1 MSRFPDF
8 EFSHTGLH
16 AFDPDRMIQF
26 YKDVFG
32 FIETD
37 RGVVH
42 GTIPV
47 VFLSRSARDH
57 HQVVIAGG
65 RTAPIDSVLLNQ
77 LSFRLASLVELRA
90 AYEKVIGVDGAAD
103 IRCITHG
110 NAFSVYF
117 RDPEGNKLEL
127 FTDSPWYVEQPVLEP
142 FDFTQSDEDILSA
155 THELLKDMPG
165 FKPFEEWSVNL
176 QQRLESAE

>member
-1 MSRFPDF
+1 MSTFPDF
-8 EFSHTGLH
+8 EFSHAGLH
-16 AFDPDRMIQF
+16 AFDPDRMIRF
-26 YKDVFG
+26 YQDVFG
-32 FIETD
+32 FTETD

-57 HQVVIAGG
+57 HQLVIAGG
-65 RTAPIDSVLLNQ
+65 RTAPADAVLLNQ
-77 LSFRLASLVELRA
+77 LSFRLESLVELRA
-90 AYEKVIGVDGAAD
+90 GYERVTGVDGASD

-142 FDFTQSDEDILSA
+142 FDFSKSDEEILSA
-155 THELLKDMPG
+155 THQMLKDMPG
-165 FKPFEEWSVNL
+165 FKPFDEWSDEL
-176 QQRLESAE
+176 QQRLNSAG

>member
-16 AFDPDRMIQF
+16 VFDPDRMIRF

-32 FIETD
+32 FVETD

-42 GTIPV
+42 GKIPV

-65 RTAPIDSVLLNQ
+65 RTAPLDSLLLNQ

-90 AYEKVIGVDGAAD
+90 AYEKVASVDGASD

-117 RDPEGNKLEL
+117 KDPEGNKLEL

-142 FDFTQSDEDILSA
+142 FDLTQSDEEILAA
-155 THELLKDMPG
+155 THDLLKDMPG
-165 FKPFEEWSVNL
+165 FKAFEEWSAEL
-176 QQRLESAE
+176 RQRLDEAE

>member
-1 MSRFPDF
+1 MSKFPDF

-16 AFDPDRMIQF
+16 AFDPDRMIRF

-37 RGVVH
+37 RGTVH
-42 GTIPV
+42 GSIPV

-65 RTAPIDSVLLNQ
+65 RTAPADSILLNQ
-77 LSFRLASLVELRA
+77 LSFRLDSLKDLRA
-90 AYEKVIGVDGAAD
+90 AYERVTGTQDASD

-142 FDFTQSDEDILSA
+142 FDFANSDDEILAA
-155 THELLKDMPG
+155 TEEMLRDMPG
-165 FKPFEEWSVNL
+165 FKPFAEWSAEL
-176 QQRLESAE
+176 RQRLESAE

>member
-1 MSRFPDF
+1 MNKFPDF

-16 AFDPDRMIQF
+16 AFDPDRMIRF

-37 RGVVH
+37 RGTVH
-42 GTIPV
+42 GNIPV

-65 RTAPIDSVLLNQ
+65 RTAPADSILLNQ
-77 LSFRLASLVELRA
+77 LSFRLDSLEDLRA
-90 AYEKVIGVDGAAD
+90 AYERVTSTDGASD

-142 FDFTQSDEDILSA
+142 FDFSNSNDEILAA
-155 THELLKDMPG
+155 THDMLKEMPG
-165 FKPFEEWSVNL
+165 FKPFEEWSAEIR
-176 QQRLESAE
+176 QRLESAE